1 MLDTPTY
8 TPAQMRNLR
17 RVFHAMNHFM
27 VFMWKIGLGRLLNAW
42 PAVGGRMMV
51 IRHRGRKSGK
61 GYLTPVNYAIVDNEI
76 YCTAGFGSGT
86 DWYRN
91 LMAHPDIQ
99 LWLPQGKRRARACD
113 VSDSPCRVR
122 LLREITIASGLAG
135 PLLGIDQ
142 RKLTDEQLANIAK
155 DYRILHFELEPQN
168 ALPR

>member
-1 MLDTPTY
+1 MLDTPGY
-8 TPAQMRNLR
+8 SPAQMKNLR

-27 VFMWKIGLGRLLNAW
+27 VFLWKIGLGKLLNSW
-42 PAVGGRMMV
+42 PAVGGRMLV

-61 GYLTPVNYAIVDNEI
+61 EYLTPVNYAIVDNEI

-91 LMAHPDIQ
+91 IMANPDIQ

-113 VSDSPCRVR
+113 VSDSPCRVK

-142 RKLTDEQLANIAK
+142 SKLTDEQLASIAK
-155 DYRILHFELEPQN
+155 DYRIIHFKVEPQD